1 MPLDANQLREILLTL
16 NATDISE
23 LTLKEGDYELS
34 IRRGLPSV
42 PSPSVGTAAI
52 ATAAP
57 APIAQETPVIANL
70 SPAPPEH
77 KYVDVTS
84 PIVGTF
90 YASPAPDEPAFV
102 QIGDRIQKTQTVC
115 IIEAMKIMNEI
126 EAEVVG
132 EVVEILV
139 QNGQPVEF
147 GQPLMRVKLAAR
159 FWKTD
164 WCGLRKHGLSM
175 RLTTIR
181 LRVSLCALMPISHR
195 L

>member
-1 MPLDANQLREILLTL
+1 LGEQTIVPLDANQLREILLTL
-16 NATDISE
+16 NQTDISE
-23 LTLKEGDYELS
+23 LTLKEGDFELA
-34 IRRGLPSV
+34 IRRGQQYV
-42 PSPSVGTAAI
+42 
-52 ATAAP
+52 AP
-57 APIAQETPVIANL
+57 APTPMAMVSSAPLPTGIQETPVVVSTAP
-70 SPAPPEH
+70 PAPES

-147 GQPLMRVKLAAR
+147 GQPLMRVKPA
-159 FWKTD
+159 
-164 WCGLRKHGLSM
+164 
-175 RLTTIR
+175 
-181 LRVSLCALMPISHR
+181 
-195 L
+195 

>member
-1 MPLDANQLREILLTL
+1 LGEQTIVPLDANQLREILLTL
-16 NATDISE
+16 NETDISE
-23 LTLKEGDYELS
+23 LTLKEGDFELA
-34 IRRGLPSV
+34 IRRGPQYPAAMPV
-42 PSPSVGTAAI
+42 PTGMVS
-52 ATAAP
+52 AAP
-57 APIAQETPVIANL
+57 MPSIQETPVVATTT
-70 SPAPPEH
+70 PPPPES

-147 GQPLMRVKLAAR
+147 GQPLMRVKPA
-159 FWKTD
+159 
-164 WCGLRKHGLSM
+164 
-175 RLTTIR
+175 
-181 LRVSLCALMPISHR
+181 
-195 L
+195 

>member
-1 MPLDANQLREILLTL
+1 LGEQTIVPLDANQLREILLTL

-23 LTLKEGDYELS
+23 LTLKEGDYELA

-42 PSPSVGTAAI
+42 PGQTGGVPAGMVSTAPPS
-52 ATAAP
+52 
-57 APIAQETPVIANL
+57 PIAQETPVIANI
-70 SPAPPEH
+70 SPPAPEH

-147 GQPLMRVKLAAR
+147 GQPLMRVKPA
-159 FWKTD
+159 
-164 WCGLRKHGLSM
+164 
-175 RLTTIR
+175 
-181 LRVSLCALMPISHR
+181 
-195 L
+195 

>member
-1 MPLDANQLREILLTL
+1 VPLDANQLREILLTL

-42 PSPSVGTAAI
+42 PVPTGGVPAGMVSTAPPS
-52 ATAAP
+52 
-57 APIAQETPVIANL
+57 PIAQETPVIANI
-70 SPAPPEH
+70 SPPVPEH
-77 KYVDVTS
+77 KYEHVTS

-147 GQPLMRVKLAAR
+147 GQPLMRVKPA
-159 FWKTD
+159 
-164 WCGLRKHGLSM
+164 
-175 RLTTIR
+175 
-181 LRVSLCALMPISHR
+181 
-195 L
+195 

>member
-1 MPLDANQLREILLTL
+1 LGEQTIVPLDANQLREILLTL
-16 NATDISE
+16 NETDISE
-23 LTLKEGDYELS
+23 LTLKEGDFELA
-34 IRRGLPSV
+34 IRRGPQY
-42 PSPSVGTAAI
+42 
-52 ATAAP
+52 ATAMPVPTGMVPAAP
-57 APIAQETPVIANL
+57 MPSIQETPVVATTT
-70 SPAPPEH
+70 PPTQES

-147 GQPLMRVKLAAR
+147 GQPLMRVKPA
-159 FWKTD
+159 
-164 WCGLRKHGLSM
+164 
-175 RLTTIR
+175 
-181 LRVSLCALMPISHR
+181 
-195 L
+195 

>member
-23 LTLKEGDYELS
+23 LTLKEGEYELS

-42 PSPSVGTAAI
+42 PSQVVGTPLMS
-52 ATAAP
+52 TAAP

-70 SPAPPEH
+70 SPAVPEH

-147 GQPLMRVKLAAR
+147 GQPLMRVKPA
-159 FWKTD
+159 
-164 WCGLRKHGLSM
+164 
-175 RLTTIR
+175 
-181 LRVSLCALMPISHR
+181 
-195 L
+195 

>member
-1 MPLDANQLREILLTL
+1 VPLDANQLREILLTL

-34 IRRGLPSV
+34 IRRGLSSV
-42 PSPSVGTAAI
+42 PSQTSGV
-52 ATAAP
+52 P
-57 APIAQETPVIANL
+57 AGMLSGAVASIAQETPVIANL
-70 SPAPPEH
+70 APPAPEQ

-90 YASPAPDEPAFV
+90 YASPAPDELAFV

-126 EAEVVG
+126 EAEVAG
-132 EVVEILV
+132 EVVEVLV

-147 GQPLMRVKLAAR
+147 GQPLMRVKPA
-159 FWKTD
+159 
-164 WCGLRKHGLSM
+164 
-175 RLTTIR
+175 
-181 LRVSLCALMPISHR
+181 
-195 L
+195 

>member
-1 MPLDANQLREILLTL
+1 VPLDANQLREILLTL

-23 LTLKEGDYELS
+23 LTLKEGDYELA
-34 IRRGLPSV
+34 IRRGPQGVPVQLGALPLV
-42 PSPSVGTAAI
+42 TTAS
-52 ATAAP
+52 AA

-70 SPAPPEH
+70 APPLPDN

-90 YASPAPDEPAFV
+90 YASPAPDEPSFV

-126 EAEVVG
+126 EAEVAG
-132 EVVEILV
+132 ELVEILV

-147 GQPLMRVKLAAR
+147 GQPLMRVKPA
-159 FWKTD
+159 
-164 WCGLRKHGLSM
+164 
-175 RLTTIR
+175 
-181 LRVSLCALMPISHR
+181 
-195 L
+195 

>member
-1 MPLDANQLREILLTL
+1 LGEQTIVPLDANQLREILLTL
-16 NATDISE
+16 NQTDISE
-23 LTLKEGDYELS
+23 LTLKEGDFELA
-34 IRRGLPSV
+34 IRRGPQHVAPVAMMPV
-42 PSPSVGTAAI
+42 PS
-52 ATAAP
+52 AP
-57 APIAQETPVIANL
+57 LAIAQETPLMPTTSALPQEN
-70 SPAPPEH
+70 

-147 GQPLMRVKLAAR
+147 GQPLMRVKPA
-159 FWKTD
+159 
-164 WCGLRKHGLSM
+164 
-175 RLTTIR
+175 
-181 LRVSLCALMPISHR
+181 
-195 L
+195 

>member
-42 PSPSVGTAAI
+42 PSQMLGTPMI
-52 ATAAP
+52 ATAAAP
-57 APIAQETPVIANL
+57 APIAQETPVIANIAP
-70 SPAPPEH
+70 PAPEH

-132 EVVEILV
+132 EVMEILV

-147 GQPLMRVKLAAR
+147 GQPLMRVKPA
-159 FWKTD
+159 
-164 WCGLRKHGLSM
+164 
-175 RLTTIR
+175 
-181 LRVSLCALMPISHR
+181 
-195 L
+195 

>member
-1 MPLDANQLREILLTL
+1 LGEQTIVPLDANQLREILLTL
-16 NATDISE
+16 NETDISE
-23 LTLKEGDYELS
+23 LTLKEGDFELA
-34 IRRGLPSV
+34 IRRGPQYQ
-42 PSPSVGTAAI
+42 
-52 ATAAP
+52 AAP
-57 APIAQETPVIANL
+57 APTGMASAAPMLSIQETPVVATTT
-70 SPAPPEH
+70 PPPPES

-147 GQPLMRVKLAAR
+147 GQPLMRVKPA
-159 FWKTD
+159 
-164 WCGLRKHGLSM
+164 
-175 RLTTIR
+175 
-181 LRVSLCALMPISHR
+181 
-195 L
+195 

>member
-1 MPLDANQLREILLTL
+1 LGEQTIVPLDANQLREILLTL
-16 NATDISE
+16 NQTDISE
-23 LTLKEGDYELS
+23 LTLKEGDFELA
-34 IRRGLPSV
+34 IRRGQQYAAPLPMPVGTVQSAPLPS
-42 PSPSVGTAAI
+42 I
-52 ATAAP
+52 
-57 APIAQETPVIANL
+57 QETPVVVST
-70 SPAPPEH
+70 SPSALEN

-147 GQPLMRVKLAAR
+147 GQPLMRVKPA
-159 FWKTD
+159 
-164 WCGLRKHGLSM
+164 
-175 RLTTIR
+175 
-181 LRVSLCALMPISHR
+181 
-195 L
+195 

>member
-1 MPLDANQLREILLTL
+1 VPLDANQLREILLTL

-42 PSPSVGTAAI
+42 PAPTGGVPVGMVA
-52 ATAAP
+52 AAP
-57 APIAQETPVIANL
+57 PPPIAQETPVIANIAP
-70 SPAPPEH
+70 PAPEH

-126 EAEVVG
+126 EAEVAG
-132 EVVEILV
+132 ELVEILV

-147 GQPLMRVKLAAR
+147 GQPLMRVKPA
-159 FWKTD
+159 
-164 WCGLRKHGLSM
+164 
-175 RLTTIR
+175 
-181 LRVSLCALMPISHR
+181 
-195 L
+195 

>member
-42 PSPSVGTAAI
+42 PSQVVGTPLMS
-52 ATAAP
+52 TAAP

-70 SPAPPEH
+70 SPAAPEH

-147 GQPLMRVKLAAR
+147 GQPLMRVKPA
-159 FWKTD
+159 
-164 WCGLRKHGLSM
+164 
-175 RLTTIR
+175 
-181 LRVSLCALMPISHR
+181 
-195 L
+195 

>member
-1 MPLDANQLREILLTL
+1 LGEQTIVPLDANQLREILLTL
-16 NATDISE
+16 NQTDISE
-23 LTLKEGDYELS
+23 LTLKEGDFELA
-34 IRRGLPSV
+34 IRRGPQHMAVALPVPSV
-42 PSPSVGTAAI
+42 PLS
-52 ATAAP
+52 
-57 APIAQETPVIANL
+57 IAQE
-70 SPAPPEH
+70 APLMPSTSAPSQES

-132 EVVEILV
+132 ELVEILV

-147 GQPLMRVKLAAR
+147 GQPLMRVKPA
-159 FWKTD
+159 
-164 WCGLRKHGLSM
+164 
-175 RLTTIR
+175 
-181 LRVSLCALMPISHR
+181 
-195 L
+195 

>member
-42 PSPSVGTAAI
+42 PVSTVGTPLLSS
-52 ATAAP
+52 AAP

-70 SPAPPEH
+70 APAAPEH

-147 GQPLMRVKLAAR
+147 GQPLMRVKPA
-159 FWKTD
+159 
-164 WCGLRKHGLSM
+164 
-175 RLTTIR
+175 
-181 LRVSLCALMPISHR
+181 
-195 L
+195 